1 MMSAIA
7 PAMASTRVPLR
18 LRRITSRSNELLKDL
33 RRTFVDG
40 GPQGELVAIEGVRM
54 IEEAIRSGLKVR
66 AIFFREPEEAI
77 APRLLGQIGAK
88 AEAVAV
94 PAQLFNQ
101 TVLTENPQGV
111 AALVT
116 LRKSSLE
123 EMLATAQP
131 FLVALAGIQD
141 PGNAGTLLRSA
152 EAFRA
157 SGALLLEG
165 TVNAYNPKV
174 IRAAAGSLFRLPVL
188 AANFVE
194 LLPKLREKH
203 VRIVAGSSHK
213 GTPLNAANLSGSV
226 CLLIGNEGAG
236 VSRAILSEV
245 DEIVAIP
252 HSSKV
257 ESLNAA
263 VAGSLMMYE
272 AAKQRGLSH

>member
-7 PAMASTRVPLR
+7 PHMPTTRLPLR
-18 LRRITSRSNELLKDL
+18 LRRITSRSNDLLKDL
-33 RRTFVDG
+33 RRILADG
-40 GPQGELVAIEGVRM
+40 GAQGELVAIEGVRM

-66 AIFFREPEEAI
+66 AIFFREPEDALAE
-77 APRLLGQIGAK
+77 RLMGQIGGK
-88 AEAVAV
+88 AEAVTV

-111 AALVT
+111 AALVSP
-116 LRKSSLE
+116 RKSSLE
-123 EMLATAQP
+123 EMLAPPQP
-131 FLVALAGIQD
+131 LIVALAGIQD

-152 EAFRA
+152 EAFGA

-174 IRAAAGSLFRLPVL
+174 VRAAAGSLFRLPVL
-188 AANFVE
+188 AKTFAE
-194 LLPKLREKH
+194 LLPKLREKQA
-203 VRIVAGSSHK
+203 RFVAGSSHK
-213 GTPLNAANLSGSV
+213 GTPLSTADLKGAI

-236 VSRAILSEV
+236 VPRPIMSEV
-245 DEIVAIP
+245 DEVVAIP

-272 AAKQRGLSH
+272 AMKQRTQ

>member
-1 MMSAIA
+1 M
-7 PAMASTRVPLR
+7 
-18 LRRITSRSNELLKDL
+18 LKEL
-33 RRTFVDG
+33 RRTFADG
-40 GPQGELVAIEGVRM
+40 GAQDSGLIAIEGVRM

-111 AALVT
+111 AALVAP
-116 LRKSSLE
+116 RKSSLE
-123 EMLATAQP
+123 EMLAPLQP
-131 FLVALAGIQD
+131 LIVALAGIQD
-141 PGNAGTLLRSA
+141 PGNCGTLLRSA
-152 EAFRA
+152 EAFGA

-174 IRAAAGSLFRLPVL
+174 VRAAAGSLFRLPVVSS
-188 AANFVE
+188 NFAE
-194 LLPKLREKH
+194 LLPKLREKQ
-203 VRIVAGSSHK
+203 VRLVAGSSHK
-213 GTPLNAANLSGSV
+213 GTPLSTADLKGAV

-272 AAKQRGLSH
+272 AMKQRSQ